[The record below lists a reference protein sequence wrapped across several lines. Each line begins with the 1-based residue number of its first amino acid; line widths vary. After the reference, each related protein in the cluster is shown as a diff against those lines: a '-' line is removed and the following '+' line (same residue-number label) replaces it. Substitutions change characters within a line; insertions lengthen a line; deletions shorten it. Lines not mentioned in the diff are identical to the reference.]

1 MDEHRDAAATDAP
14 LSGARMS
21 YLFILV
27 HRFPDML
34 TFYRDRLGLR
44 TVYLEEGACAFLE
57 LPNGGPKIALYAG
70 RDRLD
75 DADNHWFIALDVRGI
90 DSVVAELLGR
100 GVSVGPIEDVP
111 YGRAAKLS
119 DPEGNVIELHE
130 PRG

>member
-1 MDEHRDAAATDAP
+1 MIENPTSDSP

-27 HRFPDML
+27 HGFQEML

-44 TVYLEEGACAFLE
+44 VVYLEEGVCAFLA
-57 LPNGGPKIALYAG
+57 LPNGGPQIALYTG
-70 RDRLD
+70 REQVGSTG
-75 DADNHWFIALDVRGI
+75 NHWFFALDVSGL
-90 DSVVAELLGR
+90 DTVVAELQRR
-100 GVSVGPIEDVP
+100 GLSVGPIEDVP

-130 PRG
+130 AEG